1 MPGQNRQALSVSSP
15 KSSFPLGN
23 SNLPGLGNAQ
33 GPSKSLFD
41 FSLPDVVQSLLDQEK
56 NLTLGISVSRREKC
70 VDPTSSGGMEVA
82 HIWEKPIAIK
92 DNSFV
97 FRNVRYT
104 IVAELDSWC
113 ESGAWWHGEPV
124 LYFSLVKTD
133 PEGLLK

>member
-1 MPGQNRQALSVSSP
+1 
-15 KSSFPLGN
+15 
-23 SNLPGLGNAQ
+23 
-33 GPSKSLFD
+33 
-41 FSLPDVVQSLLDQEK
+41 
-56 NLTLGISVSRREKC
+56 
-70 VDPTSSGGMEVA
+70 MEVS
-82 HIWEKPIAIK
+82 HIWEKPIGIK

-133 PEGLLK
+133 PEGLFEIAYTPTKEALLYQSFD